1 MGHRGEFTVYIP
13 NPSINIYIYMLFPP
27 KKNLPFFCIFTPYIY
42 IYMYILYIY
51 HIWYLRV
58 KKRDEICP
66 QIYPLLTG
74 TAPAWNVY
82 QPVEGTE
89 GEGTPGFR

>member
-1 MGHRGEFTVYIP
+1 
-13 NPSINIYIYMLFPP
+13 
-27 KKNLPFFCIFTPYIY
+27 
-42 IYMYILYIY
+42 MYILYIY

-82 QPVEGTE
+82 QPVEGT
-89 GEGTPGFR
+89 

>member
-13 NPSINIYIYMLFPP
+13 NPSINIYIYAISPP
-27 KKNLPFFCIFTPYIY
+27 KKPAIFLHFHSIY
-42 IYMYILYIY
+42 IYVYII
-51 HIWYLRV
+51 HISYLV
-58 KKRDEICP
+58 SKGKKRDEICP